1 VFSRVEGDAADGAV
15 DSWLERLD
23 GAGAERAARGAA
35 QVRYVLTH
43 REIYYVPRVEIEA
56 FAATPLRDG
65 TLSNLR
71 SIDILNMTKVGASF
85 VAPIDRTI
93 GRLAG
98 ISGAT
103 RPVLA
108 SPSPPILGTLLE
120 LAIETGRLHWKSASD
135 RPLKRHPIASARL
148 TWRTDSDGRQ
158 RPTLE
163 DRPRAVLLPAKPV
176 WYVDPVAME
185 AGPVDLGIP
194 PELAAVAVSSPALTQ
209 RQAERSQV
217 VWRRAIAPGGAD
229 APASST
235 PTQFVDDEPIP
246 ILRLDAV
253 QFAFAEL
260 RFAYGSRIVGT
271 RDREDAFDVGTG
283 NDDAQKIWPRR
294 RDAEERARRR
304 LIQAGFMP
312 VESEDAAQDPRRLR
326 DAFRLAAGNDAAWA
340 RFVHVDVPRLRADG
354 WRVEIASSFE
364 LEIVEPGDDW
374 DARFVESD
382 NRWFDLDLGI
392 TIQGERVA
400 LLPILVEALRDRD
413 AFAAGPA
420 VEGEPFFARLPSGA
434 FAVLPAERIARLLA
448 TLVELFDAETLTS
461 EGRLELDA
469 AHVGVLDEIARDPG
483 IRWDGAAALRGMV
496 ERLNTLPAA
505 ATVVVPPAFQG
516 TLRSYQHEGVAW
528 LQMLREH
535 GFGAVLAD
543 DMGLGKTVQL
553 LAHAAIE
560 RARGRLTA
568 PILIVAPTS
577 VVPNWRAEIAR
588 FTPGLRVLA
597 LTGAERA
604 ERFEQIAE
612 ADVVLTTYAL
622 LQRDAAEL
630 LPREWSIAVLDEAQA
645 IKNPRSKGAQHV
657 RLLRA
662 RQRIALTGTPI
673 ENHLDELWSIFAFAV
688 PALLGDRTAFARRFR
703 TPIEK
708 RSDLARRKALALR
721 VRPFLLRRTKEAVE
735 ADLPPKSEIVAR
747 VELDGTQR
755 DLYETIRL
763 AMHKRVREEVGRRG
777 VERSRIVVLDALL
790 KLRQVCCDPRLVK
803 LPAAAAA
810 KGSAKLEALLDMLPD
825 LIDDG
830 RRILLF
836 SQFTSML
843 DLIKPELNKL
853 GVPFVELRGATTDR
867 VTPVARFQSGEVPLF
882 LISLKA
888 GGTGLN
894 LTAADTVIHY
904 DPWWN
909 PAVQRQAT
917 DRAHRIGQEH
927 PVFVYKLVT
936 VGTVEERILEMQ
948 ARKAS
953 LADGIFGDA
962 AGAAPLNGDEIDRL
976 FAPFG

>member
-1 VFSRVEGDAADGAV
+1 MFSRVEADAADGAV

-23 GAGAERAARGAA
+23 AAGAGPSSRAAT

-43 REIYYVPRVEIEA
+43 REIYYVPRVEIDA
-56 FAATPLRDG
+56 FAATVLRDG

-71 SIDILNMTKVGASF
+71 PIDVLNMTKLAGSF
-85 VAPIDRTI
+85 VTPIDRTV

-98 ISGAT
+98 VSGVA

-108 SPSPPILGTLLE
+108 APTPPILGTLLDI
-120 LAIETGRLHWKSASD
+120 AIETGRLHWKSGSNP
-135 RPLKRHPIASARL
+135 PLKRNAIARGRL
-148 TWRTDSDGRQ
+148 TWRTDPDGRQ
-158 RPTLE
+158 RPTLV
-163 DRPRAVLLPAKPV
+163 DRPRAVFLPAKPV
-176 WYVDPVAME
+176 WYVDPATME
-185 AGPVDLGIP
+185 AGPVELGIA
-194 PELAAVAVSSPALTQ
+194 PELAAIAVSSPALTQ
-209 RQAERSQV
+209 RQAERSQI
-217 VWRRAIAPGGAD
+217 VWRRAVAPGGAD
-229 APASST
+229 APASRT
-235 PTQFVDDEPIP
+235 PAEFVDDDPIP
-246 ILRLDAV
+246 VLRLDAAR
-253 QFAFAEL
+253 FAFAEL
-260 RFAYGSRIVGT
+260 RFAYGGREVGAAD
-271 RDREDAFDVGTG
+271 RDDAFQVAAGPS
-283 NDDAQKIWPRR
+283 QKIWPRR
-294 RDAEERARRR
+294 RDAEDRARKR
-304 LIQAGFMP
+304 LIQAGFTP
-312 VESEDAAQDPRRLR
+312 VEPDEAGNDPRLLR
-326 DAFRLAAGNDAAWA
+326 DAYRLGLEDDAGWA
-340 RFVHVDVPRLRADG
+340 RFVHVGLPRLRADG
-354 WRVEIASSFE
+354 WRVEFGGSFG

-374 DARFVESD
+374 DARFVE
-382 NRWFDLDLGI
+382 NENHWFDLDLGI

-400 LLPILVEALRDRD
+400 LLPILVEALRERGRLGRD
-413 AFAAGPA
+413 ARA
-420 VEGEPFFARLPSGA
+420 EGEPLFARLPSGA
-434 FAVLPAERIARLLA
+434 YAVLPAERVNRLLA
-448 TLVELFDAETLTS
+448 TLVELFDTNGLTAD
-461 EGRLELDA
+461 GRLALTA
-469 AHVGVLDEIARDPG
+469 AHVGVLDEIVRDGG
-483 IRWDGAAALRGMV
+483 IRWDGGIALRTLV
-496 ERLNTLPAA
+496 ERLNALPAGR
-505 ATVVVPPAFQG
+505 TVTVPAEFQG
-516 TLRSYQHEGVAW
+516 TLRSYQHDGVAW
-528 LQMLREH
+528 LQMLREY

-560 RARGRLTA
+560 RAHDRLTA

-588 FTPGLRVLA
+588 FTPHLRVLS

-604 ERFEQIAE
+604 ERFEHIGDH
-612 ADVVLTTYAL
+612 DVVLTTYAL
-622 LQRDAAEL
+622 LQRDADRL
-630 LPREWSIAVLDEAQA
+630 LPREWSLAVLDEAQA
-645 IKNPRSKGAQHV
+645 VKNPRSKGAQHV
-657 RLLRA
+657 RRLRA

-688 PALLGDRTAFARRFR
+688 PALLGERAAFARRFR

-708 RSDLARRKALALR
+708 RNDLARRKALALR

-747 VELDGTQR
+747 VELDGAQR

-763 AMHKRVREEVGRRG
+763 AMHKRVRDEVNRRG

-803 LPAAAAA
+803 LPAARAA

-825 LIDDG
+825 LLADG

-843 DLIKPELNKL
+843 DLIKPELLRL
-853 GVPFVELRGATTDR
+853 GVKYVELRGATRDR
-867 VTPVARFQSGEVPLF
+867 VTPVARFQSGEIPLF

-909 PAVQRQAT
+909 PAVVRQAT

-948 ARKAS
+948 ARKAA
-953 LADGIFGDA
+953 LADGIFEDA
-962 AGAAPLNGDEIDRL
+962 AGAAPLDADAIDRL